1 MRRELVFPPVVRH
14 ENLPVVKN
22 KREQV
27 APPVVRHATLQV
39 VKNKREQ
46 LAPPML
52 QTQRE
57 ANFKGS

>member
-1 MRRELVFPPVVRH
+1 MRREQVFPPVVRH
-14 ENLPVVKN
+14 ETLPIVKN

-39 VKNKREQ
+39 AKNKREQ